1 MATTRREFLKR
12 SAGAVSVGLVMPS
25 LFLREARSQSPTVN
39 RRKLVIIQF
48 HGGNDGL
55 NTVIPY
61 TDARYY
67 ALRPT
72 LAFRDTELNAQ
83 ARSTIISNDFGLHPA
98 LTEIK
103 ELWEQNK
110 VAITLGVGY
119 PNSTLSHF
127 LSMDIWHTADTSGL
141 AGKGWL
147 GRYADVALIGQSGL
161 PAVAVGGELPK
172 SFYASKVVIPNIF
185 NFQLYNFLTDPAY
198 PGDYPNQLNAFNAA
212 ASRTLPEDSF
222 LGAINKTAFESVS
235 GAQHVQTAISSYQS
249 SVTYNPN
256 NPLAVALQ
264 MLAQLI
270 TTLPEASLFYATLYG
285 FDHHADQID
294 HSTGRANKFAGQHA
308 VLLKYFSE
316 AVKAFY
322 DDLTAHRLADDVLIL
337 QWSEFGR
344 RPMENASFG
353 TDHGTTAPLF
363 IIGNGVRGG
372 LYGEQ
377 PSLAATQLDSDGNPR
392 FKVDFRSVYGTIL
405 TKWLNADAHAILG
418 ADYENIGF
426 LG

>member
-1 MATTRREFLKR
+1 MATTRREFIKR

-25 LFLREARSQSPTVN
+25 LFLTQARGQSPVA

-61 TDARYY
+61 TDSRYY

-72 LAFRDTELNAQ
+72 LAFRDTELNA
-83 ARSTIISNDFGLHPA
+83 ASRSTIISNSFGLHPA
-98 LTEIK
+98 MSEIK
-103 ELWEQNK
+103 DLWDQNK
-110 VAITLGVGY
+110 VAVTLGVGY
-119 PNSTLSHF
+119 QNSTLSHF
-127 LSMDIWHTADTSGL
+127 LAMDIWHTADTGGL

-147 GRYADVALIGQSGL
+147 GKYADVALFGQQGL

-172 SFYASKVVIPNIF
+172 SLYASKVVVPNIF
-185 NFQLYNFLTDPAY
+185 NFQLYSFLTDPAY
-198 PGDYPNQLNAFNAA
+198 PGDYANQLNAFNAA
-212 ASRTLPEDSF
+212 ASRPLGDDSV

-235 GAQHVQTAISSYQS
+235 GAQRVQSAISGYRS
-249 SVTYNPN
+249 SVVYNQN

-270 TTLPEASLFYATLYG
+270 TTVPEASLFYATLYG
-285 FDHHADQID
+285 FDHHAGQIEY
-294 HSTGRANKFAGQHA
+294 STGRANKFAGQHA
-308 VLLKYFSE
+308 VLLKWFSE
-316 AVKAFY
+316 ATKSFY
-322 DDLTAHRLADDVLIL
+322 DDLTEHRLADDTLIL

-344 RPMENASFG
+344 RPAENASFG

-363 IIGNGVRGG
+363 VIGNAVRGG
-372 LYGEQ
+372 FYGEQ
-377 PSLAATQLDSDGNPR
+377 PSLAATQLDAGGNPR
-392 FKVDFRSVYGTIL
+392 FKVDFRSVYATIL
-405 TKWLNADAHAILG
+405 TKWLNTDARAILG
-418 ADYENIGF
+418 ATYENVGF